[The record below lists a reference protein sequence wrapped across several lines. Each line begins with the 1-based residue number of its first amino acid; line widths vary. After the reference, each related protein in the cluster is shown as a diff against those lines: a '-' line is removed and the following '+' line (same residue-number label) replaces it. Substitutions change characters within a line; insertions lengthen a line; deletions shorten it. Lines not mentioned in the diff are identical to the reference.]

1 MGLVGASY
9 ADLSRLLAQR
19 CAADLPYRRD
29 EPTRFVVVHN
39 AALLMAR
46 APRLLR
52 VLLRVRELH
61 QVPLCVVMVDTHL
74 VRGSLRDWVFSLP
87 VTQLRFPHYTVQQVV
102 EVLLAR
108 VALHPARAGI
118 NDNILHKTVQHVC
131 NRMQSLTSSTETCWR
146 ALLRVLPGVSI
157 AQRQEQP
164 KFASEKE
171 RKLHEQ
177 TWLATEVMRLLNKTA
192 LSIPRNAF
200 DVFAARIDSFEEGRE
215 HLVELE
221 CPTQVRADMS
231 KIDLPFN
238 AKFLILAAYCA
249 SHNSVTFN
257 KRVFDP
263 AAKRGRLRPNHLQP
277 QTCSPRAFPRTHLDS
292 IFNILY
298 DREGTDSGDTQ
309 VDSLLASLVALDL
322 LSFASKGVCYLAQL
336 CVHCLDML
344 LRVHSHSTRPIRP
357 FSAATSVGLKWKR
370 SLLHCVKGF
379 DIICVLFML
388 LQMYAFVEQ

>member
-200 DVFAARIDSFEEGRE
+200 GGSASFFFLTFLPSYACSRCICRTHRLIRGRPGAP
-215 HLVELE
+215 
-221 CPTQVRADMS
+221 CRAGV
-231 KIDLPFN
+231 PHP
-238 AKFLILAAYCA
+238 AYCA

-322 LSFASKGVCYLAQL
+322 LSFASKGSQHTPDTAVFRCNVSRSEVEAIAASLREGDSSWFTQNYLQ
-336 CVHCLDML
+336 H
-344 LRVHSHSTRPIRP
+344 
-357 FSAATSVGLKWKR
+357 AAP
-370 SLLHCVKGF
+370 
-379 DIICVLFML
+379 
-388 LQMYAFVEQ
+388 